1 MTRARRHYLWRQPG
15 LGMPAVALALA
26 LVGIILLLLQTRADR
41 PSLLLGTRGVG
52 GGVATVRV
60 EVRAPDDFRVDGERV
75 ATLTDLEFRLGG
87 RSRPDAALELHLMAG
102 VPGDV
107 LVGVIDACSRAG
119 FGKVALV
126 APDTAP
132 APSTQ

>member
-26 LVGIILLLLQTRADR
+26 LVGIILLLLQTRAER

-52 GGVATVRV
+52 SGVATVRV
-60 EVRAPDDFRVDGERV
+60 EVRAADDFRVDGERL

-87 RSRPDAALELHLMAG
+87 RSGPDAALELHLMPG
-102 VPGDV
+102 VPGDA
-107 LVGVIDACSRAG
+107 LVGVLDACSRAG
-119 FGKVALV
+119 FAKVALV
-126 APDTAP
+126 GPDAARTP
-132 APSTQ
+132 PDQ